1 MMNRFYMIYNFK
13 RSFCATAAPLLV
25 AIALSACSSTEE
37 IEYVETPVEQLYNDA
52 HNALLNGEYE
62 ASAQKFDEVERQHP
76 YSIWAT
82 KSQLMAAYA
91 HYENETYDEAVIAL
105 DRFIQLHPSNKDVPY
120 ATYLKG
126 LSYYEQIS
134 DVGRDQLMT
143 SLAQKN
149 FRELIKRYPTS
160 KYSKDA
166 RLKLD
171 LTFDHLAGK
180 EMEIG
185 RYYISRNQCI
195 AALPR
200 FKTVVQKFDTTTH
213 VPEALHRMIECYL
226 QLGLEEEAKR
236 TTAVLGHNFPGSEW
250 YVDSYQI
257 VERKRLK
264 DVEKPS
270 WYWPFEKKDALQ
282 VLEEQDGQKADDLRA
297 IEEGIEP
304 DQGSPWWKP
313 W

>member
-1 MMNRFYMIYNFK
+1 MTYNFK
-13 RSFCATAAPLLV
+13 RAVLRTAAPLMLA
-25 AIALSACSSTEE
+25 AILSACSTSDEAE
-37 IEYVETPVEQLYNDA
+37 YIESPVEELYNDA
-52 HNALLNGEYE
+52 HNALLAGEFE
-62 ASAQKFDEVERQHP
+62 ESAKKFDEVERQHP

-91 HYENETYDEAVIAL
+91 NYENEKYDEAVIAL

-120 ATYLKG
+120 AMYLKG

-143 SLAQKN
+143 DLAQKT
-149 FRELIKRYPTS
+149 FRELIKRYATS
-160 KYSKDA
+160 KYARDA

-185 RYYISRNQCI
+185 RYYTSRNQCI
-195 AALPR
+195 AALSR
-200 FKTVVQKFDTTTH
+200 FKSVVQKFDTTSH

-236 TTAVLGHNFPGSEW
+236 AAAVLGHNFPGSEW

-257 VERKRLK
+257 VERKRFK
-264 DVEKPS
+264 GKETS
-270 WYWPFEKKDALQ
+270 AWYWPFEDKDALET
-282 VLEEQDGQKADDLRA
+282 LEEQDGQKAEDVRVEDEA
-297 IEEGIEP
+297 VEPEEE
-304 DQGSPWWKP
+304 SPWWKP

>member
-1 MMNRFYMIYNFK
+1 MKQIKKKTILRL
-13 RSFCATAAPLLV
+13 AAPLMMF
-25 AIALSACSSTEE
+25 AALSACSGTDQAEDYQES
-37 IEYVETPVEQLYNDA
+37 PVEQLYNDA
-52 HNALLNGEYE
+52 HNNMLAGEYE
-62 ASAQKFDEVERQHP
+62 EAAKKFDEVERQHP

-91 HYENETYDEAVIAL
+91 NYENEEYDEAVIAL

-134 DVGRDQLMT
+134 DVGRDQMMT
-143 SLAQKN
+143 DLAQKT

-160 KYSKDA
+160 KYSRDA

-185 RYYISRNQCI
+185 RYYTSRNQCI
-195 AALPR
+195 AALSR
-200 FKTVVQKFDTTTH
+200 FKTVVQKYDTTTH

-226 QLGLEEEAKR
+226 QLGLDDEARR
-236 TTAVLGHNFPGSEW
+236 TAAILGHNFPGSDW
-250 YVDSYQI
+250 YIDSYQI
-257 VERKRLK
+257 VERKRVK
-264 DVEKPS
+264 DKEAPS
-270 WYWPFEKKDALQ
+270 WYWPFEEKDALE
-282 VLEEQDGQKADDLRA
+282 VLEEQDGLKAEDARPD
-297 IEEGIEP
+297 EEALEP
-304 DQGSPWWKP
+304 AKEDKSWYNFWD
-313 W
+313 